1 MPRHSPGV
9 LRSLLRRLLLAP
21 LVLLVL
27 ASITFVLIR
36 LAPGGPFDDERST
49 DAAVEQALAAQYH
62 LDESLGRQYVRF
74 LGDLAHG
81 DLGPSFRSPGE
92 TVVTKI
98 ARHLPVSM
106 GLGLLALLVAV
117 LAGVSAG
124 TIAAV
129 RRNSAMDHTTM
140 VVAMTGLA
148 LPTFVIGPILALVFG
163 QWWGWLPVAGWQ
175 GFTTPRYLI
184 LPVLTLALPFAAR
197 IARLTRAGMLEV
209 LSADHVRT
217 ARAKGLSGSM
227 VVWRHVL
234 RGGLLPVISYL
245 GPATADILTGSV
257 VVEAVFA
264 IPGIGQEFV
273 QSALS
278 RDYTVVMGTVLVYGV
293 LLIVFNMLSDILYVL
308 ADPRVR
314 DRG

>member
-1 MPRHSPGV
+1 MV

-62 LDESLGRQYVRF
+62 LDESLGRQYLRF
-74 LGDLAHG
+74 LGDLVQG

-92 TVVTKI
+92 TVVAKI

-129 RRNSAMDHTTM
+129 RRNSALDHGTM

-175 GFTTPRYLI
+175 GFDAPRYLL
-184 LPVLTLALPFAAR
+184 LPVITLALPFAAR

-217 ARAKGLSGSM
+217 ARAKGLSGRM

-293 LLIVFNMLSDILYVL
+293 LLILFNMLSDILFVL

-314 DRG
+314 NRG

>member
-1 MPRHSPGV
+1 MV

-21 LVLLVL
+21 LMLLVL

-62 LDESLGRQYVRF
+62 LDESLGRQYLRF
-74 LGDLAHG
+74 LGDLVQG

-92 TVVTKI
+92 TVVAKI

-117 LAGVSAG
+117 LAGVTAG

-129 RRNSAMDHTTM
+129 RRNSALDHGTM

-175 GFTTPRYLI
+175 GFDAPRYLL
-184 LPVLTLALPFAAR
+184 LPVFTLALPFAAR

-217 ARAKGLSGSM
+217 ARAKGLSGRM

-293 LLIVFNMLSDILYVL
+293 LLILFNMLSDILFVL

-314 DRG
+314 NRG